1 MYKQTQDTDTH
12 TLFVFLSSSI
22 NDKKIHTTSLAVI
35 HLGSFIQLQIPFSRQ
50 SFFERQFQT

>member
-12 TLFVFLSSSI
+12 TLFVFLSPSI

-35 HLGSFIQLQIPFSRQ
+35 HLGSFIQLHIPFSRQ
-50 SFFERQFQT
+50 SLYFL